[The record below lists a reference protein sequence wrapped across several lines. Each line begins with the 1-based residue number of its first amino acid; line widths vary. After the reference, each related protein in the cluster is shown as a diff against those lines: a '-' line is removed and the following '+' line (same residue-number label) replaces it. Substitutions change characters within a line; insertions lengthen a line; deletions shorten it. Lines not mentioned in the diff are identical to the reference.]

1 MNRRAFFKLV
11 MAAAGVINWIKP
23 KSSLAE
29 VVRKKARE
37 LYPDYYRDLPT
48 EATIGPPTEGIR
60 NFVRDKLL
68 KREPTNF
75 AKPQIPDLME
85 MTEVI
90 KHPDGDPKFTEEEI
104 EKFYKE
110 VMQPFVR

>member
-1 MNRRAFFKLV
+1 
-11 MAAAGVINWIKP
+11 MAAAGLVSWLKP

-29 VVRKKARE
+29 AVRKKARE

-60 NFVRDKLL
+60 AFVKDKLL
-68 KREPTNF
+68 TKSPSQ
-75 AKPQIPDLME
+75 KPSKPGLME
-85 MTEVI
+85 RTEVI